1 MTTTRLPAPTSSTPT
16 APPRDQQPH
25 HPPVSFTT
33 RPQPTHRSTAPGLQ
47 QLGATGRQPTRANTS
62 PPPPSLSKRP
72 PMHAGPASHTGHG
85 SSSSAHQG
93 FIGLHQQPHKSRSAH
108 GHSDGQHNLIYG
120 GGSGATR
127 VNGNGGGQQLASAFG
142 RPGMEK
148 NAGKMLRGTEDN
160 LPLGSPNPPFATSGA
175 GSSSNSRPSSPSR
188 SNYSHS
194 DDTHN
199 NSVNNALYLSN
210 ASQQS
215 RNQSTTIA
223 TTSNHS
229 FASSTSQSNNAYTTT
244 STSSLASPVVPA
256 PCSACHQ
263 PMSGQFVR
271 ALGTVFHL
279 DCFRCRDCNTV
290 VASKFFPIEGP
301 DGKHHPLCERD
312 YFRRLNLICG
322 KCEQALRGS
331 YITACNK
338 KFHVEHFTCSVCPTL
353 FGPQDSYYE
362 HNGDVYC
369 HFHYS
374 TRFATKCVGCNSAIL
389 KQFVEINRNL
399 QDECWHPECYMIHK
413 FWNVKVNTRPVSA
426 LQSDLSSNELPYV
439 QDEAKSDAQTLKE
452 EQAHME
458 TTVYRIWTHLSA
470 FEESSAACI
479 SDMLRHVSNGMY
491 LEAIRMAEKFILHV
505 EVLFAAIDELEAG
518 FGKVGVKGMSHV
530 REARMLCRKTVD
542 LFTLLSQ
549 TQDSKDANSQRMG
562 MTQELL
568 ALVTGLAHYL
578 KILIRIALTG
588 ALKLEREHG
597 DGNAL
602 LGFLDRLQS
611 LALTGADPSARRTT
625 QLRTSVNGNGN
636 ISGFPSSPSSEVGVA
651 YGYRSLGPECAGES
665 PFGPR
670 AIAQAAA
677 NGTPSVVSP
686 PSDLCAS
693 CKLTV
698 EEDCVRLGTYR
709 RWHSHCVRCVTC
721 GKVAA
726 VQAPPTKAGVDDKSG
741 GNNPPETPISAVPE
755 NEALSTA
762 KPTVKISSA
771 RRPPANVGE
780 FRYEPQS
787 SSANGGGEHSG
798 GSGMQK
804 MVIYCTSHAPPE
816 CRSGFAA
823 VSRLEQYAFLLNVA
837 LRRLYLLLHKRGVMT
852 HAAALPSAADRD
864 DDQSSSNSYRDS
876 ADIMRMKSAVH
887 LDRKLSA
894 TARLP
899 KRSTIVESPT
909 GKVAANGG
917 NFQHSQQLQHQPQ
930 LHQGPDQAL
939 SQRPSQ
945 VVTSGSS
952 TVSRSNQSF
961 GQGQGRTPP
970 PRPPPPN
977 QPPLNQYDPPGSL
990 SSAPNSFPLSSSP
1003 QMMAI
1008 GGQEHVIRPAFARD
1022 NTRVLV
1028 VDERIPDVALDQ
1040 DLTTASSSSHTGYG
1054 SAGRSPVEVGPGA
1067 PFMDDDALTL
1077 ADIPQLLESEQAR
1090 EQRRSLPAQAGKPLL
1105 AELSP
1110 LEWLIIKHFAVK
1122 GLQRSSLK
1130 DQFELGE
1137 ILELVEVKRNT
1148 FWGKLFKGNDRKDVK
1163 KKGVFGVPL
1172 ELLAEQGTD
1181 SMLGASRA
1189 PLRVPIFIDDVISA
1203 MKQMDMSV
1211 EGIFRKNGNI
1221 RRLKEL
1227 TDSIDRD
1234 PSSADL
1240 TLENPVQ
1247 LAALMKKFFR
1257 DLPDPLMTFK
1267 LHKLWN
1273 SVVSLPLE
1281 DDRKRYLHLL
1291 CILLPKSHRDTMEA
1305 LSVFLKWVASFS
1317 HVDEETGS
1325 KMDLQNLATVICPSI
1340 LYAKGRE
1347 AAREDSFTAIPVVTE
1362 LLENQDEFFTVP
1374 DEFLP
1379 ILADQEY
1386 FANCI
1391 DLPAKEVMKRAD
1403 TYLRLKQSGKP
1414 LFSGGN
1420 GMYSSSSS
1428 GAGFNNGRGDG
1439 GPNRLAPQRSDPMLP
1454 RGRTPHVPSA
1464 ETLRS
1469 PPSRTAAN
1477 PSPSRERKASADANA
1492 MNLGR
1497 PTPQGSYSHSNTA
1510 NPGPPSPRNQRPEQP
1525 WPMQPAS
1532 RQQGQGGGNW
1542 ASPTASDSRPSS
1554 FIRPNGDH
1562 FPQSANGRQSPG
1574 SRF

>member
-1 MTTTRLPAPTSSTPT
+1 M
-16 APPRDQQPH
+16 
-25 HPPVSFTT
+25 
-33 RPQPTHRSTAPGLQ
+33 
-47 QLGATGRQPTRANTS
+47 
-62 PPPPSLSKRP
+62 RP

-85 SSSSAHQG
+85 STTTAHQS
-93 FIGLHQQPHKSRSAH
+93 FISHHQQTHKARSAQGH
-108 GHSDGQHNLIYG
+108 GGDNQIYG

-127 VNGNGGGQQLASAFG
+127 VNGNAGGQSGSLIASAFV
-142 RPGMEK
+142 RPANEK

-160 LPLGSPNPPFATSGA
+160 LPLSSPNLPFALNPMSMGSA

-199 NSVNNALYLSN
+199 TNGALHLNNNTSQPSSSRNNSHSQSQ
-210 ASQQS
+210 SQQPYG
-215 RNQSTTIA
+215 QSITTV
-223 TTSNHS
+223 TTSNPS
-229 FASSTSQSNNAYTTT
+229 FASSVSQSNNTYASS
-244 STSSLASPVVPA
+244 STSIASPVAPA

-413 FWNVKVNTRPVSA
+413 FWNVKVNTRP
-426 LQSDLSSNELPYV
+426 LSEIAADSSTDDAPYI
-439 QDEAKSDAQTLKE
+439 QDEADNNALKLKE

-458 TTVYRIWTHLSA
+458 TMVYRIWTHLSA

-518 FGKVGVKGMSHV
+518 FAKVGVKGMSHV

-549 TQDSKDANSQRMG
+549 TQDSNNANSQRMG

-588 ALKLEREHG
+588 ALKLEREHS
-597 DGNAL
+597 DPTAL

-611 LALTGADPSARRTT
+611 LALTGADPSARRLT
-625 QLRTSVNGNGN
+625 QGRTPTNENPTGS
-636 ISGFPSSPSSEVGVA
+636 PSSPSSEPGVA

-665 PFGPR
+665 PFGAR

-677 NGTPSVVSP
+677 NGTPSVISP
-686 PSDLCAS
+686 PSDLCTS

-698 EEDCVRLGTYR
+698 EEDCVRLGTYQ
-709 RWHSHCVRCVTC
+709 RWHSHCVKCVVC

-726 VQAPPTKAGVDDKSG
+726 VQAPTSSPKGGPDDKGG
-741 GNNPPETPISAVPE
+741 GNNPPENPSTVPDSAGP
-755 NEALSTA
+755 LSA
-762 KPTVKISSA
+762 KATVKISSA
-771 RRPPANVGE
+771 RRPPANVAE

-787 SSANGGGEHSG
+787 STSGERAS
-798 GSGMQK
+798 SSK
-804 MVIYCTSHAPPE
+804 VVIYCTAHATAE

-823 VSRLEQYAFLLNVA
+823 VSRLE
-837 LRRLYLLLHKRGVMT
+837 H
-852 HAAALPSAADRD
+852 PSERS

-876 ADIMRMKSAVH
+876 ADIMRMKSSVH

-899 KRSTIVESPT
+899 RRSTIVESPT
-909 GKVAANGG
+909 GKVAQPTNGG
-917 NFQHSQQLQHQPQ
+917 MHNQQLQHQPQ

-939 SQRPSQ
+939 SQRPSHG
-945 VVTSGSS
+945 VTSGSTGKGS
-952 TVSRSNQSF
+952 QN
-961 GQGQGRTPP
+961 QGRVPP

-977 QPPLNQYDPPGSL
+977 QPPLNQYDPPSGSL
-990 SSAPNSFPLSSSP
+990 PSTSSGFSLSSSP
-1003 QMMAI
+1003 QMMATL

-1028 VDERIPDVALDQ
+1028 VDERIPDSSLDQ
-1040 DLTTASSSSHTGYG
+1040 DQQAVSSFNHGGYG
-1054 SAGRSPVEVGPGA
+1054 SAGRSPVETGPGA
-1067 PFMDDDALTL
+1067 PFVDDDALTL

-1090 EQRRSLPAQAGKPLL
+1090 EQHRSLPAQAGKPLL
-1105 AELSP
+1105 AELTP
-1110 LEWLIIKHFAVK
+1110 LEWLIVKNFAVLALLK
-1122 GLQRSSLK
+1122 SPLK
-1130 DQFELGE
+1130 DQFDLED
-1137 ILELVEVKRNT
+1137 ILELVELKKNT
-1148 FWGKLFKGNDRKDVK
+1148 FWNKLFKGNDKKNVK

-1227 TDSIDRD
+1227 GDSIDRD

-1240 TLENPVQ
+1240 TQENPVQ

-1281 DDRKRYLHLL
+1281 EDRKRYFHLL
-1291 CILLPKSHRDTMEA
+1291 SVLLPKSHRDTLEA

-1374 DEFLP
+1374 DDFIP
-1379 ILADQEY
+1379 ILSDQEY
-1386 FANCI
+1386 FVNCM
-1391 DLPAKEVMKRAD
+1391 DMPCKDVMKKAD
-1403 TYLRLKQSGKP
+1403 TYLRLKQSGRP
-1414 LFSGGN
+1414 LLGSG
-1420 GMYSSSSS
+1420 MHPSSSS
-1428 GAGFNNGRGDG
+1428 ATGFSNGRGDG
-1439 GPNRLAPQRSDPMLP
+1439 SDNRLAPQRSDPGLS
-1454 RGRTPHVPSA
+1454 RGRSPHVPST
-1464 ETLRS
+1464 ETLRN
-1469 PPSRTAAN
+1469 PPPRQAAN
-1477 PSPSRERKASADANA
+1477 PSPSRERKPSTDAGTVY
-1492 MNLGR
+1492 LGR
-1497 PTPQGSYSHSNTA
+1497 LPQGSFTHPNITS
-1510 NPGPPSPRNQRPEQP
+1510 PGPPSPRNPRPEQT

-1532 RQQGQGGGNW
+1532 RQQGQPPTNW
-1542 ASPTASDSRPSS
+1542 ANPSAPDSRPSS
-1554 FIRPNGDH
+1554 FIRPNGEY
-1562 FPQSANGRQSPG
+1562 FPPSANGRQSPG